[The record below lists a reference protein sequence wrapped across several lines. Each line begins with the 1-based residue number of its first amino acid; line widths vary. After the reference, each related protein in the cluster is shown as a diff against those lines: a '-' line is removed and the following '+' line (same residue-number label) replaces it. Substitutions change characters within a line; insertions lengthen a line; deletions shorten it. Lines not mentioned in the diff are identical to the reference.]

1 MNKLDESLFFTS
13 KEYLD
18 SGFTTV
24 NSKKL
29 PLKLAANNEPL
40 VEKINQKEIKL
51 LKNIDM

>member
-1 MNKLDESLFFTS
+1 MS
-13 KEYLD
+13 
-18 SGFTTV
+18 V

-29 PLKLAANNEPL
+29 PLKLGVSNEPL